1 MAQRRWDV
9 DDTRHDGAQHTPA
22 ARGGGA
28 GPLRLLSA
36 GAGEVE
42 GWRPL
47 DRGGAA
53 AGGGSR
59 RVLLVDDRPQAGV
72 ELAEPLAAAGF
83 AVLRVRR
90 ARAALEVLEQEPCD
104 VVLVDAKPAGMTGF
118 QLCREIR
125 ERSDV
130 PVLFL
135 SETDALAERLLAF
148 DLGADDCLPRLAAPE
163 ELERRMRAVLRRARP
178 EQHRSCLDGP
188 RGIRLALL
196 EHVLRVA
203 DAPVTVTPKEFDLL
217 RLLLE
222 RRGEVLTT
230 DAISQTVWGYET
242 MGSRNFVEAHISR
255 LRSKLGAAGAC
266 GVIETV
272 RGVGYVIR

>member
-1 MAQRRWDV
+1 MALHRWDV
-9 DDTRHDGAQHTPA
+9 EEGR
-22 ARGGGA
+22 RGIPPVA

-42 GWRPL
+42 GWRPIERAGAG
-47 DRGGAA
+47 DR
-53 AGGGSR
+53 SR
-59 RVLLVDDRPQAGV
+59 RVLLVDDRPQAGA

-104 VVLVDAKPAGMTGF
+104 LVLVDAKPSGMTGF
-118 QLCREIR
+118 QLCRVIR

-148 DLGADDCLPRLAAPE
+148 DLGADDYIARPAAPE
-163 ELERRMRAVLRRARP
+163 EVERRMRAVLRRARP
-178 EQHRSCLDGP
+178 DRGRIYLDGP
-188 RGIRLALL
+188 GGIQLLLL
-196 EHVLRVA
+196 EHVLHVR
-203 DAPVTVTPKEFDLL
+203 DAEVSVTAKEFDLL

-222 RRGEVLTT
+222 RRAEVLTT
-230 DAISQTVWGYET
+230 DAISQSVWGYET

-255 LRSKLGAAGAC
+255 LRSKLGAAGA
-266 GVIETV
+266 GPVIETV

>member
-1 MAQRRWDV
+1 MALHRWDV
-9 DDTRHDGAQHTPA
+9 DEGR
-22 ARGGGA
+22 RGGTSTA
-28 GPLRLLSA
+28 SAPLRLIAA

-42 GWRPL
+42 GWRPVG
-47 DRGGAA
+47 RAGAA
-53 AGGGSR
+53 SQVP
-59 RVLLVDDRPQAGV
+59 RVLLVDDRPQAGP

-90 ARAALEVLEQEPCD
+90 ARAALEVLSQEPCD
-104 VVLVDAKPAGMTGF
+104 VVLVDARPAGMTGF

-125 ERSDV
+125 ARSDV

-148 DLGADDCLPRLAAPE
+148 DLGADDCVARPAAPE
-163 ELERRMRAVLRRARP
+163 EIERRMRAVLRRARP
-178 EQHRSCLDGP
+178 DRGRTSLDGP
-188 RGIRLALL
+188 GGIQLSLL
-196 EHVLRVA
+196 EHVLRVHGEDVA
-203 DAPVTVTPKEFDLL
+203 ATPKEFDLL

-266 GVIETV
+266 EVIETV